1 MPGVRFAA
9 QSTLRMAS
17 ISRSRLSWGLAA
29 QKLPHI
35 DLNFSGEYQ
44 AKAHRYTFE
53 LFGESHVFRAGTVGT
68 VAEKTAFGYA
78 KKYLEERGI
87 HAPTA
92 EINRLAKGCVGIKRT
107 TGQHPGGMIVI
118 PGDMEI
124 LPFLPGPAPGG

>member
-1 MPGVRFAA
+1 MPDAWCPVCGTKYIKDGFNIPFE
-9 QSTLRMAS
+9 TFLGFGGKKM
-17 ISRSRLSWGLAA
+17 
-29 QKLPHI
+29 PDI

-92 EINRLAKGCVGIKRT
+92 EINRLAKGCVASSAPPVST
-107 TGQHPGGMIVI
+107 
-118 PGDMEI
+118 
-124 LPFLPGPAPGG
+124 PAV